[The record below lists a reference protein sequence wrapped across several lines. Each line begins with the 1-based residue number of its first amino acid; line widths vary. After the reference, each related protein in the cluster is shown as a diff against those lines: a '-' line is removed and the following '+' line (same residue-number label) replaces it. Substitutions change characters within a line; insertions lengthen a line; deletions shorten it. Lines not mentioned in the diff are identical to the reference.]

1 MVIAS
6 QKCESRILLL
16 IIGFALIVLVSFYDE
31 RVLNIFRNNIAKP
44 HVKKY
49 IVLISPLKGHS
60 SQMFHS

>member
-16 IIGFALIVLVSFYDE
+16 ILGFALIALISFYDE
-31 RVLNIFRNNIAKP
+31 RVLNVLINNIAKP

-49 IVLISPLKGHS
+49 IVLISP
-60 SQMFHS
+60 